1 MAFTHTFIGVVLCHI
16 LIGFDKNPGQSFRPT
31 HPMASS
37 MPPPSLASRNMI
49 HPQIDRRDAFLTKN
63 MKEYDTNLSSNTKGG
78 GGRAP
83 APPPTRRCLSPG
95 GGPVRLPSYTDPR
108 VVSHMLRSIGL
119 HAHST
124 RHQGDIIALISLGQL
139 CHILR

>member
-1 MAFTHTFIGVVLCHI
+1 MSASVR
-16 LIGFDKNPGQSFRPT
+16 PG
-31 HPMASS
+31 
-37 MPPPSLASRNMI
+37 PSNAKPKRSRATWET
-49 HPQIDRRDAFLTKN
+49 P
-63 MKEYDTNLSSNTKGG
+63 KGG

-139 CHILR
+139 CHILRPVSGPTFIVTSCNAKPYDTMHPWPAVWHCICSERSRRHATTTTVSI